1 MQRKSGCC
9 CPVSGAT
16 TTAQEAGAIPVT
28 LGPPNIKAF
37 APNAHSYLNAHDFD
51 RCVVVCCMQC
61 YVCNTASFRIH
72 TYIWTHG
79 IYNMYVYM
87 AYNVHLHI
95 ILYAYTIMIMIMMM
109 MLMHDDAPSSIHTY
123 IIRAQ
128 PEGAS
133 S

>member
-61 YVCNTASFRIH
+61 YVCNTAAVSVHCGAGRILLWLLALGA
-72 TYIWTHG
+72 TDGIFQDAPGRQAG
-79 IYNMYVYM
+79 IYDLV
-87 AYNVHLHI
+87 I
-95 ILYAYTIMIMIMMM
+95 
-109 MLMHDDAPSSIHTY
+109 
-123 IIRAQ
+123 
-128 PEGAS
+128 
-133 S
+133 